1 MMSNSSM
8 SVLDSFLINNAEHYR
23 TISTGFGGCHLDPV
37 NVALHFITT
46 PMGMVGAFSLLY
58 SYTQSSSVAIVISV
72 IYLLS
77 LLPAV
82 PNGVFVGT
90 AALCAIIVFL
100 AKQWRLSFGFAV
112 FIVICGYAIQDM
124 AHLATGEPTF
134 QASYSDGGQVIFVL
148 LQSFLST

>member
-1 MMSNSSM
+1 MSNSSM

-82 PNGVFVGT
+82 PNGVS
-90 AALCAIIVFL
+90 LL
-100 AKQWRLSFGFAV
+100 NS
-112 FIVICGYAIQDM
+112 
-124 AHLATGEPTF
+124 
-134 QASYSDGGQVIFVL
+134 GG
-148 LQSFLST
+148 